1 MLQVPHKYPGA
12 SVEGELSDL
21 LEGVCFQLHVFAQTG
36 PRVRCCF
43 RATIPGSFWERKKTT
58 QGCHRS
64 GTWEGAMALLELSQK
79 GPKLCIKATNS
90 QQHRCCLSAAISSSP
105 ACVHLFKKL
114 HCVTLAH
121 LLPSL
126 TCLFVFLFSIPNF
139 LCSGALFHQR
149 EDGWGNIFLILWIPA
164 LCYLT
169 NRIQKSHITYW
180 SCQIPFSSCSWPSD
194 PAQGH
199 KMEKIIMSFGV
210 QPQAEGYLPSN
221 MLLTWVQTFSVQWG
235 QKLHVTH
242 ALSSLPTHCQCC
254 WYYPQQDQLW
264 QGEFTP
270 AIVRGL
276 AVISLQN
283 CFPWCTRDIT
293 NG

>member
-1 MLQVPHKYPGA
+1 MCRLYILSCTPSSKTLMHILGERILTEMLQVPHKYPGA

-64 GTWEGAMALLELSQK
+64 GTWEGAMALLELSQQ

-114 HCVTLAH
+114 HFVTLAH

-149 EDGWGNIFLILWIPA
+149 EDGVG
-164 LCYLT
+164 
-169 NRIQKSHITYW
+169 
-180 SCQIPFSSCSWPSD
+180 
-194 PAQGH
+194 G
-199 KMEKIIMSFGV
+199 E
-210 QPQAEGYLPSN
+210 YLPHTLNSSS
-221 MLLTWVQTFSVQWG
+221 LLPYQQDTE
-235 QKLHVTH
+235 VTH
-242 ALSSLPTHCQCC
+242 HLLELPNT
-254 WYYPQQDQLW
+254 
-264 QGEFTP
+264 F
-270 AIVRGL
+270 
-276 AVISLQN
+276 
-283 CFPWCTRDIT
+283 F
-293 NG
+293 